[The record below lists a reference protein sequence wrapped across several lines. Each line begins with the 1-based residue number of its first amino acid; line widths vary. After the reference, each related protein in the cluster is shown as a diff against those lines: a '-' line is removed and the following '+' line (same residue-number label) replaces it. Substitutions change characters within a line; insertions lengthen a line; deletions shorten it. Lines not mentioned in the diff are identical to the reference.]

1 MRLSSE
7 FWVSAYVRQCQAEGD
22 FAVLSKRGASH
33 GGAVF
38 VVINRLD
45 GTNDLYGPA
54 PQALLDESHD
64 ANERVFYALLSAGS
78 QEELELQIS
87 KEQRFDPDL
96 WVVER
101 ENRTGEH
108 GLIVVS
114 EQ

>member
-7 FWVSAYVRQCQAEGD
+7 FWISAYVRQCQTDGD
-22 FAVLSKRGASH
+22 FSALSKRGASH

-54 PQALLDESHD
+54 PQSLLDEKHD
-64 ANERVFYALLSAGS
+64 LNDRIFYALLTAGTP
-78 QEELELQIS
+78 EDLDVLLS

-96 WVVER
+96 WIVER
-101 ENRTGEH
+101 ESRAGEH
-108 GLIVVS
+108 GLIVVK
-114 EQ
+114 

>member
-7 FWVSAYVRQCQAEGD
+7 FWVSAYMRQCQSNGD
-22 FAVLSKRGASH
+22 FAALSKRGASH

-54 PQALLDESHD
+54 PQSLLDEEHD
-64 ANERVFYALLSAGS
+64 VNERVFYKLLSVATS
-78 QEELELQIS
+78 EDLEAQLS

-101 ENRTGEH
+101 ESRIGEH
-108 GLIVVS
+108 DLTVLV
-114 EQ
+114 E

>member
-7 FWVSAYVRQCQAEGD
+7 FWVSAYIRQCQTSGD
-22 FAVLSKRGASH
+22 FAALSKRGASH

-54 PQALLDESHD
+54 PQSLLTKEHD
-64 ANERVFYALLSAGS
+64 VNERVFYALLTSATPEDLDE
-78 QEELELQIS
+78 QLS
-87 KEQRFDPDL
+87 KERRFDPDL

-101 ENRTGEH
+101 ESRTGEH
-108 GLIVVS
+108 GLNVVS
-114 EQ
+114 

>member
-7 FWVSAYVRQCQAEGD
+7 FWVSAYMRQCQTNGD
-22 FAVLSKRGASH
+22 FAALSKRGASH

-54 PQALLDESHD
+54 PQSLLDEEHD
-64 ANERVFYALLSAGS
+64 VNDRVFYKLLSAS
-78 QEELELQIS
+78 TQEDLDTQLS

-101 ENRTGEH
+101 ESRIGEH
-108 GLIVVS
+108 DLTVVN
-114 EQ
+114 

>member
-7 FWVSAYVRQCQAEGD
+7 FWVSAYMRQCQSNGD

-33 GGAVF
+33 GGAIF

-54 PQALLDESHD
+54 PQSLLNEEHD
-64 ANERVFYALLSAGS
+64 VNERVFYKLLSVATS
-78 QEELELQIS
+78 QDLETQLS

-101 ENRTGEH
+101 ESRVGEH
-108 GLIVVS
+108 DLTVLV
-114 EQ
+114 E

>member
-7 FWVSAYVRQCQAEGD
+7 FWVSAYVRQCQTSGD
-22 FAVLSKRGASH
+22 FAALSKRGASH

-38 VVINRLD
+38 IVINRLD

-54 PQALLDESHD
+54 PQSLLDDEHD
-64 ANERVFYALLSAGS
+64 VNERVFYKLLSVAT
-78 QEELELQIS
+78 QEDLEAHII

-101 ENRTGEH
+101 ESRTGEH
-108 GLIVVS
+108 GLSVVS
-114 EQ
+114 